1 MQPRSAEMSK
11 FDQDYFFVLKERDER
26 LPFMTPDDD
35 TSRKPYTSELLP
47 LHAKP
52 LVFHNGS
59 LEYQQQNRILP
70 SDPPPELL
78 FHGSDI
84 LVKDSLRDK
93 LLSLEIPNLAIQPAI
108 YIDHN
113 NKWHEDRWYLTFLER
128 FDCWDRNSSSYRD
141 RDFEPDEEPAYK
153 VRRYSLNDELLER
166 TPIAARRLFKMGGTT
181 MGFVV
186 VHVSIAAHFRLSGAV
201 LVPIAE
207 YGVSYP

>member
-1 MQPRSAEMSK
+1 MSK

-47 LHAKP
+47 LHTKP

-59 LEYQQQNRILP
+59 LEYQQQNRIPP
-70 SDPPPELL
+70 SDPPPDLL

-84 LVKDSLRDK
+84 LVNDSLRDK

-113 NKWHEDRWYLTFLER
+113 NKWHEDRWYLTFLELSDYWSR
-128 FDCWDRNSSSYRD
+128 IDSTYDP
-141 RDFEPDEEPAYK
+141 EPLTLGGNRYQIYS
-153 VRRYSLNDELLER
+153 YSLDDEKLNKI
-166 TPIAARRLFKMGGTT
+166 PIESRRLFKMGGTT
-181 MGFVV
+181 DGLLV